1 MKKLLLTTLF
11 AICTFVSAVMAET
24 VAYRLCVFLNNTGS
38 EPCAYQCDVTFPVGV
53 TMVEGSEKLNVLT
66 GTGYG
71 PAKLARTKDAADSF
85 VIAANPALET
95 NKCRLVGYTTQNTA
109 FAGNSGMIA
118 SFQINVDKSIIKNVK
133 TGMPAFIVDNVEIVN
148 ANSEVIED
156 ASIKILLAGDTNGD
170 GTIRSG
176 DLTVFKSAFRGK
188 TQAPYADVNG
198 DGSLKSGDVTVF
210 KSLFKNY

>member
-1 MKKLLLTTLF
+1 MKKLLLTSLF
-11 AICTFVSAVMAET
+11 ASCAFAGMVMAET
-24 VAYRLCVFLNNTGS
+24 VAYRVCVFLNNPGS
-38 EPCAYQCDVTFPVGV
+38 EPCAYQCDVTFPEGV
-53 TMVEGSEKLNVLT
+53 TMVEGSEKLSVLT
-66 GTGYG
+66 GPGYG
-71 PAKLARTKDAADSF
+71 STKLARTNDAADSF

-156 ASIKILLAGDTNGD
+156 ALIKVSLAGDFNQDGKIRANDVSSFKSAYQSKTSAADFNGD
-170 GTIRSG
+170 GNVRTTDVSTFKTIYIN
-176 DLTVFKSAFRGK
+176 F
-188 TQAPYADVNG
+188 
-198 DGSLKSGDVTVF
+198 
-210 KSLFKNY
+210 